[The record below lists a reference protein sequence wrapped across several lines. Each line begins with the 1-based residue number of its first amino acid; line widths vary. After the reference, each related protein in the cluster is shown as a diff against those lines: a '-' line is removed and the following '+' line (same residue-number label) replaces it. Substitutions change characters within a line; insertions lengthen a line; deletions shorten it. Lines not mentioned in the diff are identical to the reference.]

1 MIRLFEGIFLTA
13 SANLIR
19 NREFHVDYLGHA
31 HRVFQIARKEMAN
44 LARPVLSFLNSM
56 YSSEPVEDIRTR
68 RLVDQ
73 LKPAEIK
80 DIAKVDK
87 RDFAEN
93 VTKARNTQEETVSIQ
108 FTAERAE
115 IPTFRRWL

>member
-1 MIRLFEGIFLTA
+1 
-13 SANLIR
+13 
-19 NREFHVDYLGHA
+19 
-31 HRVFQIARKEMAN
+31 MAN